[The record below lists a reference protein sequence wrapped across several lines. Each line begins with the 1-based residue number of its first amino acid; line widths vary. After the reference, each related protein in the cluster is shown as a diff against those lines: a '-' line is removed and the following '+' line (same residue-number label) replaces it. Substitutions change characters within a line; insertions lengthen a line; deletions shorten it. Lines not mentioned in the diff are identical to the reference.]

1 MCRTVS
7 QPHRGSRGRR
17 LCDACPGCP
26 RVRVEIVYAT
36 AEAVS
41 AEVLDLPD
49 GTPLGEAVKAS
60 RFASTP
66 AAAYA
71 VFGKVATDRIEL
83 LRELVI
89 DPKAA
94 RRKRAGEGIR
104 GNNP

>member
-1 MCRTVS
+1 M
-7 QPHRGSRGRR
+7 
-17 LCDACPGCP
+17 
-26 RVRVEIVYAT
+26 RVEIVYAT

-71 VFGKVATDRIEL
+71 VFGKVATAQRVLEDGDRIEL

>member
-1 MCRTVS
+1 M
-7 QPHRGSRGRR
+7 
-17 LCDACPGCP
+17 
-26 RVRVEIVYAT
+26 RVEIVYAT
-36 AEAVS
+36 ADAVS

-71 VFGKVATDRIEL
+71 VFGKVATAQHVLLEGDRIEL

-89 DPKAA
+89 DPKDA
-94 RRKRAGEGIR
+94 RRRRAGDGI
-104 GNNP
+104 GNNNP

>member
-1 MCRTVS
+1 M
-7 QPHRGSRGRR
+7 
-17 LCDACPGCP
+17 
-26 RVRVEIVYAT
+26 RVEIVYAT
-36 AEAVS
+36 ADAVS

-71 VFGKVATDRIEL
+71 VFGNVATAQHVLLDGDRIEL

-89 DPKAA
+89 DPKEA
-94 RRKRAGEGIR
+94 RRRRAGDGIC

>member
-1 MCRTVS
+1 MK
-7 QPHRGSRGRR
+7 
-17 LCDACPGCP
+17 
-26 RVRVEIVYAT
+26 VEIVYAT
-36 AEAVS
+36 ADAVN

-71 VFGKVATDRIEL
+71 VFGEVATSERVLVDGDRIEL

-89 DPKAA
+89 DPKDA
-94 RRKRAGEGIR
+94 RRKRAGDGIR